1 MIDFNGI
8 SGIRQYG
15 DVSPVPANPNQRL
28 GQDEF
33 LRLMITQLQ
42 NQDPFEPME
51 NGDFIGQMAQFSTV
65 TGIQDLQRS
74 FDASAQ
80 VMASSQ
86 ALQAASL
93 VNRSALIQSDMLVYD
108 GSEPVRG
115 AVDLPPGALSA
126 DVLVRDSSGALV
138 ARIPAQIGAD
148 GRASFVWDGR
158 ASDGKEMSAGN
169 YSLSGEVR
177 VGNQAQSSP
186 TLIWAQIDSV
196 SLGTARNGGVMI
208 NLAGIGPVPLGLAK
222 EFA

>member
-1 MIDFNGI
+1 MIDFSGI

-15 DVSPVPANPNQRL
+15 ETSPVPANQNQRL

-51 NGDFIGQMAQFSTV
+51 NGDFLGQMAQFSTV
-65 TGIQDLQRS
+65 SGIQDLQRS
-74 FDASAQ
+74 FDESAR

-93 VNRSALIQSDMLVYD
+93 VNRSALIQSDTLVYN
-108 GSEPVRG
+108 GAEPVRG
-115 AVDLPPGALSA
+115 AVDLPRGALSA
-126 DVLVRDSSGALV
+126 EVIVRDSSGALV
-138 ARIPAQIGAD
+138 TRIPAQIGAD
-148 GRASFVWDGR
+148 GRASFNWDGR
-158 ASDGKEMSAGN
+158 GRDGQAMSAGT
-169 YSLSGEVR
+169 YKLSAEVR
-177 VGNQAQSSP
+177 VGNQAQTSP

-196 SLGTARNGGVMI
+196 SLGTARDGGVMI

>member
-74 FDASAQ
+74 FDANAQ

-93 VNRSALIQSDMLVYD
+93 VNRSALIESSQIGFD
-108 GSEPVRG
+108 GETAVRG
-115 AVDLPPGALSA
+115 AVDLPPGALA
-126 DVLVRDSSGALV
+126 AEVVIRDASGALV
-138 ARIPAQIGAD
+138 RRIPAQIGAD
-148 GRASFVWDGR
+148 GRASFAWDGFG
-158 ASDGKEMSAGN
+158 SDGQAMAPGDYQISA
-169 YSLSGEVR
+169 EVR
-177 VGNQAQSSP
+177 VGNQTQAAT
-186 TLIWAQIDSV
+186 TLVWGHVDSV
-196 SLGTARNGGVMI
+196 SLGSARGGGVMI
-208 NLAGIGPVPLGLAK
+208 NLAGIGPVPLSQAR
-222 EFA
+222 EFS